1 MTEFSVQMPPTTQ
14 VMDPNVAAAAAA
26 QFCDQVLASLT
37 IMFLPSWE
45 SDVKKRLFMQLDGQ
59 DGHDTARHQ
68 GRNPGQLPAASR
80 RDPDTEI

>member
-26 QFCDQVLASLT
+26 QFCDQVLASPT

-45 SDVKKRLFMQLDGQ
+45 SDVTKDCLCNW
-59 DGHDTARHQ
+59 TARTVTIPLATRAGTQ
-68 GRNPGQLPAASR
+68 VREIASDR
-80 RDPDTEI
+80 RMNRGF